1 MALAALPTSYEYYT
15 NGGITAGLSD
25 QQPYFTLN
33 NKNITIYSGAFHYFR
48 VPRAYWRDRLRKMRA
63 AGLNTVETYVPWNL
77 HEPQSGVY
85 DFGNGGSDF
94 EDFLHVEE
102 FLKIAKEEDLF
113 ALVRAGPYICSEWE
127 FGGLPSWILR
137 NTSSVRNSKDQNYL
151 SYVKR
156 YFNVLLPL
164 LALLQFQKGGP
175 IIGFQIENEYGNTGN
190 DDVEYLK
197 YIQQIFKDNNL
208 IELYYTS
215 DPPSANGRGAIP
227 GVLQTANF
235 NSNPKWQLDK
245 LNQLQHNKPTMT
257 MEFWTGWF
265 DHWLEDHHTVG
276 AQQFKSLLEQILDY
290 PSSVNHYM
298 FVGSTNFGF
307 TNGANS
313 LHSGM
318 DNTGLQPT
326 TTSYDYDSPIT
337 EYGDYTEKY
346 QIVKDAIAARN
357 PVKTKLPDQPK
368 AEPLVKYASLQIEGQ
383 LTLADIIN
391 SEIKSGE
398 NVIQHTGDPIPM
410 EQLPINDNSGQS
422 FGYIVYRHTHTTA
435 GAVKLT
441 LTGTVRDTLLVLV
454 NGILRTPVPSKKS
467 DVDGVGFWRLVN
479 TSLDLQTDTN
489 TPETTYVIDIVV
501 ENNGRNNYGGLD
513 QFRQFKG
520 LTDSFQ
526 INGKNMMKFDIIPL
540 EFKKSWNV
548 ALKNWQPLTSTQS
561 TPALYK
567 FTLNID
573 NDPQD
578 TYIDST
584 QWTKG
589 ITIVNGF
596 VLGRHFFVGPQQSLY
611 LPAPLLNKGENTI
624 IVFEHYNGPDELTF
638 VDHPIFQSRG

>member
-15 NGGITAGLSD
+15 DGGITAGLSD
-25 QQPYFTLN
+25 KQPYFTLN

-156 YFNVLLPL
+156 YFNILLPL

-197 YIQQIFKDNNL
+197 YIQQIFEDNNL

-215 DPPSANGRGAIP
+215 DPPSANGLGAIP
-227 GVLQTANF
+227 GILQTANF

-265 DHWLEDHHTVG
+265 DHWLEDHHTVS
-276 AQQFKSLLEQILDY
+276 AQQFKSLLEEILDY

-313 LHSGM
+313 LKSGM

-346 QIVKDAIAARN
+346 QIVKDAIASRN
-357 PVKTKLPDQPK
+357 PVITKLPDQPK
-368 AEPLVKYASLQIEGQ
+368 VQPLIKYESLQIEGQ
-383 LTLADIIN
+383 LTLADIIY
-391 SEIKSGE
+391 SEIQSGE
-398 NVIQHTGDPIPM
+398 NVIHHIGDPIPM
-410 EQLPINDNSGQS
+410 EQLPINSNSGQS
-422 FGYIVYRHTHTTA
+422 FGYIVYRHTHTAA

-454 NGILRTPVPSKKS
+454 NGTLRTPVPSKKS
-467 DVDGVGFWRLVN
+467 DVDGVGFWKLVD
-479 TSLDLQTDTN
+479 TSLDLQTDEN
-489 TPETTYVIDIVV
+489 TPETTYVIDVIV
-501 ENNGRNNYGGLD
+501 ENNGRNNFGGLD

-526 INGKNMMKFDIIPL
+526 INGKNMMKFDIVPL
-540 EFKKSWNV
+540 EFKKSWNN
-548 ALKNWQPLTSTQS
+548 ALTNWQSLTSTQS

-567 FTLNID
+567 FTLNIN

-584 QWTKG
+584 SWTKG

-624 IVFEHYNGPDELTF
+624 IVFEHYNAPDELTF